1 MSILT
6 CLHES
11 KCVGVCRGAMSELVQ
26 IQTDSNPVIAK
37 LEFVG
42 GRTASIKDRVVDYM
56 IDKAI
61 DSGELSEKGTVVE
74 ATSGSTGIAAA
85 VSCKRRGLSFVTVLP
100 ASVSREKVH
109 IIKLLGGEAILVE
122 SGGIAA
128 AQEKAAKLAL
138 ENGWFCMNQFGNPNH
153 WKAHHVTAAELVH
166 QLGVQSNR
174 FTLCIGVGT
183 GATLTGI
190 YDYCVNH
197 EIDLRPVV
205 ARLNANATR
214 LKDFGFAPVGL
225 DNLYE
230 RRRAHDPRF
239 RNLVEEIE
247 VDESEAESAFDR
259 LLSSGYP
266 IGPASAVNF
275 AVASQ
280 LAASSDSHGPVVT
293 IFTDRMERYLANILS
308 ASSDI

>member
-1 MSILT
+1 
-6 CLHES
+6 
-11 KCVGVCRGAMSELVQ
+11 MSELVQ

-56 IDKAI
+56 IDQAI
-61 DSGELSEKGTVVE
+61 DSGELSERGTVVE

-85 VSCKRRGLSFVTVLP
+85 VSCKRRGLNFVTVLP
-100 ASVSREKVH
+100 ASVSSEKVH
-109 IIKLLGGEAILVE
+109 IIKLLGGKAILVE

-128 AQEKAAKLAL
+128 AQEKAAQLAA

-205 ARLNANATR
+205 ARLNPNAKR
-214 LKDFGFAPVGL
+214 LKDFGFAPVGF

-230 RRRAHDPRF
+230 QRKTYDPKF
-239 RNLVEEIE
+239 RDLVEEIE
-247 VDESEAESAFDR
+247 VDESDAESAFDR

-280 LAASSDSHGPVVT
+280 LAARSDLHGPVVT
-293 IFTDRMERYLANILS
+293 IFTDRMERYLSNILS
-308 ASSDI
+308 ANGGG